1 MSLDA
6 FTAFADRVLR
16 QLPPWAIFLLALLL
30 MFGIGLLDYAFGPE
44 ISLSFFYILP
54 VGIATWYG
62 SRELGVLCAVLSDLP
77 LLVEQLGK
85 DSFSNRPGFLLWTL
99 FLQTGTMLVVVVL
112 QDKIRA
118 LLQHEA
124 ALARIDALTGLL
136 NRRGFIERLDYLVHL
151 AAREHIEFAL
161 AYIDLDDFKQVNDRY
176 GHEEGDRALRV
187 TAHILATATRHSDVA
202 GRLGGDEF
210 ALLLHG
216 VDQDRAAYLMR
227 EMHELFRRTFK
238 RERLALT
245 CSIGCVA
252 FKCTIPDVATA
263 IRAADAL
270 MYEVKRR
277 GKDSVLVEDYG
288 GPESASCD

>member
-1 MSLDA
+1 MLDA
-6 FTAFADRVLR
+6 FTAYADRVLR
-16 QLPPWAIFLLALLL
+16 QLPLWAILLAALLL
-30 MFGIGLLDYAFGPE
+30 ITGIGVLDYAFGVE

-62 SRELGVLCAVLSDLP
+62 DRKSGVLCAVLSDLP
-77 LLVEQLGK
+77 LLAEQVGK
-85 DSFSNRPGFLLWTL
+85 NYFSNRAGLLLWTL

-112 QDKIRA
+112 LDKIRA
-118 LLQHEA
+118 LLQHET
-124 ALARIDALTGLL
+124 ALARVDPLTGLV

-161 AYIDLDDFKQVNDRY
+161 AYIDLDDFKEINDRH

-216 VDQDRAAYLMR
+216 VDRNKAAFLMH
-227 EMHELFRRTFK
+227 ELHELFRRTF
-238 RERLALT
+238 EHEHLALT
-245 CSIGCVA
+245 CSIGCIA
-252 FKCTIPDVATA
+252 FHRAIPDVASA

-277 GKDSVLVEDYG
+277 GKDSVLVKNYS
-288 GPESASCD
+288 ES